1 MRLPYDLAVLVARQL
16 SAKDVFHCSLV
27 NKDWHRLFTSD
38 DVLHPLVSQFSHYDQ
53 EPLLL
58 RCMPNG
64 HVHHGEEEDEE
75 VAEEGKDPKAE
86 AEAERIKLEDLAN
99 QQWMK
104 SSRVLARGLG
114 KTLNRERRWRR
125 AEPTCRLY
133 LPPVPMDG
141 SDSDILEE
149 WQGRV
154 KSVKMKGGMVAVLY
168 EKGKSIR
175 IWNLDTEYDE
185 IRDMTE
191 RYINDNREILKA
203 QTKYGGPPMPPYEE
217 EQVDALLRCTRSG
230 GPRNMKLKVVEMRIP
245 PIMFD
250 YFSNSD
256 TLVAAAA
263 NGEVDVYDMVS
274 GQHQRTL
281 KVGGNLNIGSI
292 HVWLDYLV
300 VGHGPLIT
308 LWNHRTGEVLENGL
322 RTSHRAKINGV
333 FVLDNERHL
342 MSIDESGIIVVTNRS
357 AKKPD
362 VETLLDVPLYPMIMV
377 GQMGAPYAM
386 RLLHMT
392 HLCVWGKYSL
402 GHYQLY
408 EPGLGHLPPLNSLRL
423 NTSGGVEKEMPVI
436 QPASAVM
443 SRAERVES
451 ESRQILAQLEAT
463 HHDLEKM
470 YSEIAGNRS
479 SEHPEGERMARRR
492 MNRVPAEE
500 QYHIINI
507 DPPADPHPD
516 GLVLSVDFRH
526 VVYLHRNYITVQELD
541 KGFEGEEGAA
551 DVDEAGQE
559 GASVGLYPIDR
570 AAQAFGPPKSGRS
583 LRQVFEQS
591 KAKKAPGGE
600 PGSGSGHEA
609 LVAEVGGEDGYETVT
624 DDELPEEDELEED
637 VAENEQH
644 NIEVTMRNLRMQTWR
659 REVRR
664 LVMERDKSN
673 LRRLESALIRFTL
686 GLTIEKDEPVFGMV
700 PMHKTSL
707 WYGRKFMAEEVPE
720 LLAEIDAGMLDINM
734 LLETVSF
741 YAQRLHESWFREPVL
756 NVDHR
761 GQVTTAAR
769 LLRDM
774 ERVYRAARVPAA
786 KMQWSRSADFVS
798 KAVCFLQH
806 RHTAM
811 DDGRVAVGCENG
823 YVVVLSFD

>member
-175 IWNLDTEYDE
+175 IWNLDAEYDE

-230 GPRNMKLKVVEMRIP
+230 GPRNMKLKVVKMRIP

-386 RLLHMT
+386 RLLHMM

-423 NTSGGVEKEMPVI
+423 NTSGGVEEEVPVI
-436 QPASAVM
+436 QPATAEM

-591 KAKKAPGGE
+591 KAKKAPGGG

-609 LVAEVGGEDGYETVT
+609 LVAEVEGEDGYETVT

-644 NIEVTMRNLRMQTWR
+644 NVEVTMRNLRMQTWR

-664 LVMERDKSN
+664 LVMERGKSN

-786 KMQWSRSADFVS
+786 KMQWSQSADFVS

-806 RHTAM
+806 RHTAI

>member
-1 MRLPYDLAVLVARQL
+1 
-16 SAKDVFHCSLV
+16 
-27 NKDWHRLFTSD
+27 
-38 DVLHPLVSQFSHYDQ
+38 
-53 EPLLL
+53 
-58 RCMPNG
+58 
-64 HVHHGEEEDEE
+64 
-75 VAEEGKDPKAE
+75 
-86 AEAERIKLEDLAN
+86 
-99 QQWMK
+99 MK

-386 RLLHMT
+386 RLLHMM

-423 NTSGGVEKEMPVI
+423 NTSGGVEEEVPVI
-436 QPASAVM
+436 QPATAEM

-609 LVAEVGGEDGYETVT
+609 LVAEVEGEDGYETVT

-664 LVMERDKSN
+664 LVMERGKSN

-786 KMQWSRSADFVS
+786 KMQWSQSADFVS

-806 RHTAM
+806 RHTAI

>member
-292 HVWLDYLV
+292 HVWLDYL
-300 VGHGPLIT
+300 
-308 LWNHRTGEVLENGL
+308 
-322 RTSHRAKINGV
+322 
-333 FVLDNERHL
+333 
-342 MSIDESGIIVVTNRS
+342 
-357 AKKPD
+357 
-362 VETLLDVPLYPMIMV
+362 
-377 GQMGAPYAM
+377 
-386 RLLHMT
+386 
-392 HLCVWGKYSL
+392 
-402 GHYQLY
+402 
-408 EPGLGHLPPLNSLRL
+408 
-423 NTSGGVEKEMPVI
+423 
-436 QPASAVM
+436 
-443 SRAERVES
+443 
-451 ESRQILAQLEAT
+451 
-463 HHDLEKM
+463 
-470 YSEIAGNRS
+470 
-479 SEHPEGERMARRR
+479 
-492 MNRVPAEE
+492 
-500 QYHIINI
+500 
-507 DPPADPHPD
+507 
-516 GLVLSVDFRH
+516 
-526 VVYLHRNYITVQELD
+526 
-541 KGFEGEEGAA
+541 
-551 DVDEAGQE
+551 
-559 GASVGLYPIDR
+559 
-570 AAQAFGPPKSGRS
+570 
-583 LRQVFEQS
+583 
-591 KAKKAPGGE
+591 
-600 PGSGSGHEA
+600 
-609 LVAEVGGEDGYETVT
+609 
-624 DDELPEEDELEED
+624 
-637 VAENEQH
+637 
-644 NIEVTMRNLRMQTWR
+644 
-659 REVRR
+659 
-664 LVMERDKSN
+664 
-673 LRRLESALIRFTL
+673 
-686 GLTIEKDEPVFGMV
+686 
-700 PMHKTSL
+700 
-707 WYGRKFMAEEVPE
+707 
-720 LLAEIDAGMLDINM
+720 
-734 LLETVSF
+734 
-741 YAQRLHESWFREPVL
+741 
-756 NVDHR
+756 
-761 GQVTTAAR
+761 
-769 LLRDM
+769 
-774 ERVYRAARVPAA
+774 
-786 KMQWSRSADFVS
+786 
-798 KAVCFLQH
+798 
-806 RHTAM
+806 
-811 DDGRVAVGCENG
+811 
-823 YVVVLSFD
+823 

>member
-1 MRLPYDLAVLVARQL
+1 MRLPYDLAVLVAKRL

-38 DVLHPLVSQFSHYDQ
+38 DVLHPLVAQFSHYDQ

-64 HVHHGEEEDEE
+64 HVHHGEEKDEE

-175 IWNLDTEYDE
+175 IWNLDAEYDE

-230 GPRNMKLKVVEMRIP
+230 GPRNMKLKVVKMRIP

-357 AKKPD
+357 AKKPE

-436 QPASAVM
+436 QPASAEM

-463 HHDLEKM
+463 HHDLEKI

-570 AAQAFGPPKSGRS
+570 ATRAFGPPKSGRS

-609 LVAEVGGEDGYETVT
+609 LVAEVEGEDGYETVT

-664 LVMERDKSN
+664 LVMERGKWN

-734 LLETVSF
+734 LLETVPF